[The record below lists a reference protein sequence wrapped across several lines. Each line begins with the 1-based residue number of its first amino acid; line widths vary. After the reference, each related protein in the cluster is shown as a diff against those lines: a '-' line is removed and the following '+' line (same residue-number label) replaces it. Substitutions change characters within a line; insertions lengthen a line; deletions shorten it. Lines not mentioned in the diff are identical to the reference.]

1 MPKLTIYIPISLQAR
16 YTRLVSR
23 ANKGRAQIPRQASK
37 IWVGENCFELRFRPK
52 GDHTPWNKIQ
62 PVSETDP
69 NSFNTRKSL
78 MEEKAQQTKTT
89 KEPTTTT
96 NNIWLAKDIRNS
108 PANQGMSFLTN
119 PQNPNLIP
127 VSKERSIRNLTRN
140 LTGETL
146 LPKGVITSNRF
157 NPLIGMQVSSP

>member
-1 MPKLTIYIPISLQAR
+1 MK
-16 YTRLVSR
+16 
-23 ANKGRAQIPRQASK
+23 
-37 IWVGENCFELRFRPK
+37 
-52 GDHTPWNKIQ
+52 
-62 PVSETDP
+62 
-69 NSFNTRKSL
+69 
-78 MEEKAQQTKTT
+78 EKAQQTKTT